1 MIDSV
6 NQNIGYDEVYKWVS
20 RNYHTKN
27 IQRQK
32 SIKHSIVINER
43 YGRYLNYIKK
53 ERNIKKDK
61 LTHRERW
68 IYMKKSVSPKCSLTL

>member
-1 MIDSV
+1 MQLS
-6 NQNIGYDEVYKWVS
+6 
-20 RNYHTKN
+20 HKN

-32 SIKHSIVINER
+32 SINNSIVINER
-43 YGRYLNYIKK
+43 YGRYLNYVKK

-68 IYMKKSVSPKCSLTL
+68 IYMK